1 MHHSILNCHT
11 NVSQCPTFFFN
22 FHIFSWLPVLRNFSN
37 QNLCSG
43 YAFSDLKMPSLLE
56 AINSKYGIYGDEIY
70 DHTPVAIYVP
80 KRSPRKYIPSLL
92 VLNDCDIDSAGH
104 ELDLK
109 EKCKT
114 VEDLD
119 LAQNNLSQWTEVMIL
134 RCNSNFFFLLS
145 FFFYT

>member
-1 MHHSILNCHT
+1 
-11 NVSQCPTFFFN
+11 
-22 FHIFSWLPVLRNFSN
+22 
-37 QNLCSG
+37 
-43 YAFSDLKMPSLLE
+43 MPSLLE
-56 AINSKYGIYGDEIY
+56 AINEKYGIFGDETF

-119 LAQNNLSQWTEVMIL
+119 LAQNNLSHWSEVIFS
-134 RCNSNFFFLLS
+134 RYNNFKTSQVSQNRLS
-145 FFFYT
+145 LYVF

>member
-1 MHHSILNCHT
+1 
-11 NVSQCPTFFFN
+11 
-22 FHIFSWLPVLRNFSN
+22 
-37 QNLCSG
+37 
-43 YAFSDLKMPSLLE
+43 MPSLLE

-119 LAQNNLSQWTEVMIL
+119 LAQNNLSQWNEVMIL
-134 RCNSNFFFLLS
+134 QEFEFLFLLRTYLLFS
-145 FFFYT
+145 IFHLFADLYRRGQIRWIKL